1 MTIGGEIEVTTNGSW
16 TNSAG
21 STLAPT
27 NIVVE
32 GGTFNC
38 SSSTMNVSGNLT
50 LRPQQGAGKGG
61 TFNADTGVI
70 NIAGDVSLT
79 AGGSSPATS
88 FNAGTG
94 TVNFNGGTAQGIS
107 GTLSP
112 TFNNLVVTKTGGSA
126 LTLSTVVSVASNLT
140 VTSGVFDLG
149 TNTANRTASGG
160 TLTVSNGGTLKIGGT
175 NTLPSNYSAHS
186 IGATS
191 TIEYSGSNQTV
202 ATLNS
207 SQKYGN
213 LTISGSG
220 TKTLQGAIGVATNLT
235 INAGTLDVSASNFG
249 LSVGGD
255 FTNNVAAAN
264 FNARSGTVTFN
275 GLIAQ
280 NINGTSPGHTFN
292 SLTSNRTG
300 TGNLSLGSTAT
311 VNGLLTL
318 TSGNISTGANTLS
331 IGSAGTRSRTSGYI
345 LGNEKK
351 TYAGNGSFTFDVG
364 TANGYSPVD
373 ANVTAGTGDL
383 TVLAV
388 QGAQPSTVSSRSLQ
402 RYWTL
407 TEGGAGITANL
418 VFHYLDPTDISGNE
432 ANYQVLQVTGG
443 ARNYFINS
451 CPGTCV
457 DTAANTLALTG
468 ITSFSDFT
476 AGEARADLQVT
487 GNSDSPDPVLTGN
500 NITYTINL
508 INNGPDTAQTVT
520 MTNAVPANTTFVS
533 VVTPGGWSRT
543 DSVAVGGTGN
553 IVFSKASVASAE
565 TAAFQV
571 VVKVNLNTGGQ
582 TITDNAV
589 AASAVTTDPTPGN
602 ETGTATTLVHQ
613 PPAFTSANNATFVV
627 GTAGPTFNITA
638 TGFPNPSITLQS
650 GAIPSGLTFTPGTN
664 TATIS
669 GTPDALTG
677 GTYNLV
683 FKADG
688 GAAGTV
694 TQNFTL
700 TVNEAPSI
708 ATQPTDKATDVG
720 ISTSFI
726 AAANGFPVPTVQ
738 WFVHTPADGVGVFN
752 PVGGATSNTLTI
764 ASPTLSQNGN
774 VYHAVYTNTLSTAT
788 TNDVTLTVN
797 PLPTVS
803 PTTLPDRSC
812 RDCLQPDDHRQ

>member
-1 MTIGGEIEVTTNGSW
+1 MDVFNFNTSTGTANVSTSSFSSNQATGTASGGGINNESFAVNLSTTAFTSNSAGNRGGGIYVGGGSLLLNGTSPSITFTGNTATSGGGSISAASTVNVSGTNTSIGGDLEITTNGLW
-16 TNSAG
+16 TNNAG

-364 TANGYSPVD
+364 PANGYSPVD

-432 ANYQVLQVTGG
+432 ANYRFCKLRAG
-443 ARNYFINS
+443 R
-451 CPGTCV
+451 GT
-457 DTAANTLALTG
+457 
-468 ITSFSDFT
+468 ISS
-476 AGEARADLQVT
+476 
-487 GNSDSPDPVLTGN
+487 
-500 NITYTINL
+500 I
-508 INNGPDTAQTVT
+508 
-520 MTNAVPANTTFVS
+520 AVPALVS
-533 VVTPGGWSRT
+533 
-543 DSVAVGGTGN
+543 
-553 IVFSKASVASAE
+553 
-565 TAAFQV
+565 
-571 VVKVNLNTGGQ
+571 
-582 TITDNAV
+582 
-589 AASAVTTDPTPGN
+589 
-602 ETGTATTLVHQ
+602 
-613 PPAFTSANNATFVV
+613 
-627 GTAGPTFNITA
+627 
-638 TGFPNPSITLQS
+638 
-650 GAIPSGLTFTPGTN
+650 IPR
-664 TATIS
+664 
-669 GTPDALTG
+669 
-677 GTYNLV
+677 
-683 FKADG
+683 
-688 GAAGTV
+688 
-694 TQNFTL
+694 
-700 TVNEAPSI
+700 
-708 ATQPTDKATDVG
+708 
-720 ISTSFI
+720 
-726 AAANGFPVPTVQ
+726 
-738 WFVHTPADGVGVFN
+738 
-752 PVGGATSNTLTI
+752 
-764 ASPTLSQNGN
+764 PTLS
-774 VYHAVYTNTLSTAT
+774 LSPA
-788 TNDVTLTVN
+788 
-797 PLPTVS
+797 LPVS
-803 PTTLPDRSC
+803 PISPRAKRGLTSRLLVTVTSRSGPDW
-812 RDCLQPDDHRQ
+812 